1 MKIERWMN
9 QPVLTTDPDVP
20 VVPAYRKMRE
30 NEIRRLPVVD
40 DEGRLVGI
48 LSERDALTVLMPHEI
63 DAAPVPPEA
72 MNPALVRNAMTR
84 TVFVVSPD
92 ADVAEA
98 VRIMH
103 DRKVSGLPVVKNGRC
118 VGMITVQDL
127 LEVLLAAL
135 DRHLNEINE
144 EIVEGTMGLSP
155 AARESAPRKRRKT
168 TARSG

>member
-9 QPVLTTDPDVP
+9 QPVLTTEADIP
-20 VVPAYRKMRE
+20 VVLAYRKMRE
-30 NEIRRLPVVD
+30 NEIRRLPVLD
-40 DEGRLVGI
+40 DDGRLVGI

-72 MNPALVRNAMTR
+72 MNPTLVRDAMTR
-84 TVFVVSPD
+84 TVFVVSPE
-92 ADVAEA
+92 ADVVEA

-103 DRKVSGLPVVKNGRC
+103 DRKVSGLPVVTNGRC

-135 DRHLNEINE
+135 DRRLNEINE
-144 EIVEGTMGLSP
+144 EILEGTMGFSP
-155 AARESAPRKRRKT
+155 AAPKTSPRKRRKVST
-168 TARSG
+168 GAG

>member
-1 MKIERWMN
+1 MKIERWMSR
-9 QPVLTTDPDVP
+9 PVISTEPELP
-20 VVPAYRKMRE
+20 VYLAYRKMRE

-40 DEGRLVGI
+40 DDGRLVGI
-48 LSERDALTVLMPHEI
+48 LSERDALTVLMPHEV

-72 MNPALVRNAMTR
+72 MNPALVKDAMTR
-84 TVFVVSPD
+84 TVFVVSPES
-92 ADVAEA
+92 DVVEA

-103 DRKVSGLPVVKNGRC
+103 DRKVSGLPVVKGGRC

-144 EIVEGTMGLSP
+144 EILEGTLGFSP
-155 AARESAPRKRRKT
+155 AARKAAPRKRKRT
-168 TARSG
+168 S